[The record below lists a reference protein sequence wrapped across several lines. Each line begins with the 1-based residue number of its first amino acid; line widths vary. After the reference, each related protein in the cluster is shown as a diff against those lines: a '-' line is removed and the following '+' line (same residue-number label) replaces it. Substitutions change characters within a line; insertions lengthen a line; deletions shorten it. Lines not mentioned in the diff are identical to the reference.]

1 MTPLSDSSPTP
12 APPGKPYQ
20 RTKLVLI
27 GCFFI
32 LTSFVVLPTV
42 FTFLHNR
49 DTPFSV
55 HEGEAM
61 GTTWKMK
68 LHWENKTREAVAE
81 ANMVTKR
88 RLKTIDAMCS
98 TWRPDSQLMRFNT
111 HDRLTPFPVPSE
123 LASLALAAQKLAE
136 RTGGAFDPTI
146 FPLIRIHPTFAP
158 DILRELPNYL
168 TLREAPNRVGYD
180 KYEVEHNP
188 AALRKS
194 DPKVELDLSAIA
206 KGYALDLIHQAL
218 HEHPALSSGYLELGG
233 EVRTWGPMPTAV
245 AVEAPVIGRREVL
258 TVVELRN
265 QAMATSGDYRQRK
278 VVDGE
283 TVTHIIDPRTG
294 KPIDHEL
301 ASATVVHDSCATA
314 DALATALMVMGPD
327 EGMAFAEREDLA
339 VLLVV
344 RDGEA
349 MRVLRSPAWEQR
361 VVERGLSAEQ

>member
-55 HEGEAM
+55 HEGKAM
-61 GTTWKMK
+61 GTTWQMK
-68 LHWENKTREAVAE
+68 LHWENKIREAVDE
-81 ANMVTKR
+81 ANTLVR
-88 RLKTIDAMCS
+88 QQLEDIDAMCS
-98 TWRPDSQLMRFNT
+98 TWRDDSQLMQFNQSRDEAA
-111 HDRLTPFPVPSE
+111 HPVSKP
-123 LASLALAAQKLAE
+123 LATLVEQSQTIA
-136 RTGGAFDPTI
+136 RMTNGAFDPTVGSLTRHWI
-146 FPLIRIHPTFAP
+146 NDEARRITQAANPTAHIASDKLVVSTDP
-158 DILRELPNYL
+158 P
-168 TLREAPNRVGYD
+168 TLQ
-180 KYEVEHNP
+180 
-188 AALRKS
+188 KS
-194 DPKVELDLSAIA
+194 DPELALDLSAIA

-218 HEHPALSSGYLELGG
+218 HDQPTLPSGYLELGG

-314 DALATALMVMGPD
+314 DALATALMVMGP
-327 EGMAFAEREDLA
+327 EQGMAFAEREDLA